1 MSKIENALIDV
12 ISEALKEINDICGYE
27 IIELDKIKDISK
39 RFLTFLPFMENLF
52 RLKGLNLNDIE
63 KEINLEK
70 GKRAALLGMF
80 HGIILK
86 YYNGN
91 TFKEKYEHFLYN
103 SNIQSCDWIK
113 KTQYDN
119 YYKKLFELILKIKN
133 NSNNIEFINIYSKH
147 KNKSTTQA
155 ITKINTK
162 ENFFCN
168 NISINEKTIDEYIEI
183 FRELCSVIEG
193 KLKLMYG
200 IKYSFTSKQIIKLEK
215 TKFFDVWNDL
225 KNDDERKLFTKPFPN
240 TIYWNASKHNGITKK
255 VNDKSV
261 TFISNEGE
269 KTISYEDF
277 IQLVR
282 ELYACTVIL
291 IKTNLI
297 LTFQTLK

>member
-1 MSKIENALIDV
+1 MSKIEKALIDV

-52 RLKGLNLNDIE
+52 RLKGLNLKDIE

-91 TFKEKYEHFLYN
+91 TFKEKYENFLYN

-162 ENFFCN
+162 E
-168 NISINEKTIDEYIEI
+168 
-183 FRELCSVIEG
+183 
-193 KLKLMYG
+193 
-200 IKYSFTSKQIIKLEK
+200 
-215 TKFFDVWNDL
+215 KFL
-225 KNDDERKLFTKPFPN
+225 L
-240 TIYWNASKHNGITKK
+240 
-255 VNDKSV
+255 
-261 TFISNEGE
+261 
-269 KTISYEDF
+269 
-277 IQLVR
+277 Q
-282 ELYACTVIL
+282 
-291 IKTNLI
+291 
-297 LTFQTLK
+297 

>member
-1 MSKIENALIDV
+1 
-12 ISEALKEINDICGYE
+12 
-27 IIELDKIKDISK
+27 
-39 RFLTFLPFMENLF
+39 
-52 RLKGLNLNDIE
+52 
-63 KEINLEK
+63 
-70 GKRAALLGMF
+70 
-80 HGIILK
+80 
-86 YYNGN
+86 
-91 TFKEKYEHFLYN
+91 
-103 SNIQSCDWIK
+103 
-113 KTQYDN
+113 
-119 YYKKLFELILKIKN
+119 
-133 NSNNIEFINIYSKH
+133 
-147 KNKSTTQA
+147 
-155 ITKINTK
+155 
-162 ENFFCN
+162 
-168 NISINEKTIDEYIEI
+168 
-183 FRELCSVIEG
+183 
-193 KLKLMYG
+193 MYG